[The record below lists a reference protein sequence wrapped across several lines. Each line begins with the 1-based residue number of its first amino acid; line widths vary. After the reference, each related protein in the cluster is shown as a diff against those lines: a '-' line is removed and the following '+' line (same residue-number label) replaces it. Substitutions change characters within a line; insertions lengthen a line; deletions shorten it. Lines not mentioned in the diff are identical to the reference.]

1 MTHAL
6 NNAASPPSARRGT
19 VVAAL
24 AVAIGLGL
32 PAAWIAGKSAG
43 GLEPKHAA
51 RLDAGQVEKREIV
64 FYPRERAAD
73 DSIRNF
79 KPGKAWAV
87 ETSPTFEPT
96 PIPVAQDKGPTV
108 AKAKLAAAP
117 RPPVRPTTFALATPT
132 KAAPAEFGPR
142 YADLPA
148 DRRVESG
155 NGFRVSN
162 FVPTGADVVKRIG
175 GLGETMRDSLG
186 SVGSS
191 LGKLMRISSR

>member
-1 MTHAL
+1 MTYGL
-6 NNAASPPSARRGT
+6 NNAATPLSKRRGT

-24 AVAIGLGL
+24 AVAIGLGA

-51 RLDAGQVEKREIV
+51 RLEAGPVEKRELA

-79 KPGKAWAV
+79 KPGKAWV
-87 ETSPTFEPT
+87 DETPPSFEPAPT
-96 PIPVAQDKGPTV
+96 PVALDKGPTI
-108 AKAKLAAAP
+108 AKAKLAATP
-117 RPPVRPTTFALATPT
+117 RPPVRPTTLAKVEPV
-132 KAAPAEFGPR
+132 EFGPR

-148 DRRVESG
+148 DRRAESSS
-155 NGFRVSN
+155 GFRISN

-175 GLGETMRDSLG
+175 GLGETMRDSIG